1 MFTANIA
8 GSAGSHL
15 RSDLPH
21 RDSYPH
27 NSSHPNLLDIDGES
41 YVAASAEEK
50 RYLVKN
56 CKKKTFIKAKLSDA
70 FSTWISCPVFH
81 FLGTLAGWLKP
92 M

>member
-50 RYLVKN
+50 RYLVK
-56 CKKKTFIKAKLSDA
+56 IAKRKHLLRP
-70 FSTWISCPVFH
+70 SCQTRFQH
-81 FLGTLAGWLKP
+81 GLAARYCIF
-92 M
+92 